1 MFLLYF
7 VVIYGV
13 SPLLYFLIAK
23 RKEVKELKPI
33 LPYVAMTFVA
43 SFYEFF
49 GTLTFKWDC
58 SYWFVIYEILSFLTI
73 FYFFYQVLQKQFAK
87 LFLAFLVGFVTLWFF
102 LFLNFNIKDLL
113 IINSYSHTFIT
124 VFILFF
130 TIIWFRKLMVDA
142 YIENLLQNSTFY
154 FISGLILYHCGTV
167 FLFLLSNYIYKADS
181 NLLHSY
187 WMINIILNFVLRTLL
202 IVGIWKAKKN

>member
-1 MFLLYF
+1 
-7 VVIYGV
+7 
-13 SPLLYFLIAK
+13 
-23 RKEVKELKPI
+23 
-33 LPYVAMTFVA
+33 
-43 SFYEFF
+43 
-49 GTLTFKWDC
+49 
-58 SYWFVIYEILSFLTI
+58 VIYEILSFLTI
-73 FYFFYQVLQKQFAK
+73 FYFFFQVLQKKFAK
-87 LFLAFLVGFVTLWFF
+87 LFLAFLVGFVILWFF

-130 TIIWFRKLMVDA
+130 TIIWFRKLILDA

-154 FISGLILYHCGTV
+154 FISGLILYHCGTL

-187 WMINIILNFVLRTLL
+187 WMINILLNFVLRTLL